1 MNVRATS
8 EPGPFRGGGAEQA
21 ATTTWLR
28 SLGVAIVAVVVV
40 VATNAGHPA
49 PGLHGDGLGVLLAL
63 LAFAVGLLG
72 AREAR
77 LRRAPARVQAPL
89 LALLIAGSAT
99 LMWLQPDG
107 PGFLGFF
114 YLAAWLATLR
124 LPARVGLAAGG
135 LVLVVALA
143 VVRAVGSHRPLTG
156 IVLGALALSGVYL
169 VVVLAQ
175 HARAGQQ
182 RAERLL
188 GELEATRAAQLR
200 AATLAERQ
208 HLARELHDV
217 LAHSLSGLTLQL
229 EAARLLA
236 AAEPPDTGRLVAA
249 LERAHQLAKAGLE
262 DARRAIG
269 ALRDDEELPGPRRL
283 AALAREFEHDTGVRV
298 DLAVTGQPRELSPEA
313 RLALYRTAQEA
324 LTNVRKHGHARR
336 VELRLDY
343 QPPGTRLTVE
353 DHAADGDRPP
363 PAGGGYGLTG
373 MRERAE
379 LLGGT
384 LTAGP
389 TATGFRVELW
399 VPQ

>member
-1 MNVRATS
+1 MSVQTGS
-8 EPGPFRGGGAEQA
+8 QPGSLRGGGAEQGSVP
-21 ATTTWLR
+21 WLR
-28 SLGVAIVAVVVV
+28 PLGMAIFAVVVV
-40 VATNAGHPA
+40 VSAFASHPA

-63 LAFAVGLLG
+63 AAFALGLLG

-77 LRRAPARVQAPL
+77 LRGASLLVQAPFLATL
-89 LALLIAGSAT
+89 LAGSAA
-99 LMWLQPDG
+99 LMRLQPDG

-124 LPARVGLAAGG
+124 LPSRLGLAAGG
-135 LVLVVALA
+135 LVLVAALA
-143 VVRAVGSHRPLTG
+143 VVRAAGAHRPLTG
-156 IVLGALALSGVYL
+156 VVLGALALSGLYL

-175 HARAGQQ
+175 RAREGQR

-188 GELEATRAAQLR
+188 GELEATRAEQLH
-200 AATLAERQ
+200 AVTLAERQ

-236 AAEPPDTGRLVAA
+236 ATGPADTARLVAA

-269 ALRDDEELPGPRRL
+269 ALRDEALPGPQLL
-283 AALAREFEHDTGVRV
+283 AGLAQEFERDSGVRCH
-298 DLAVTGQPRELSPEA
+298 LEVTGQPYELGPEA

-324 LTNVRKHGHARR
+324 LTNVRKHAAARR

-353 DHAADGDRPP
+353 DHAADGHRPP
-363 PAGGGYGLTG
+363 PSGDGYGLTG

-399 VPQ
+399 VPA